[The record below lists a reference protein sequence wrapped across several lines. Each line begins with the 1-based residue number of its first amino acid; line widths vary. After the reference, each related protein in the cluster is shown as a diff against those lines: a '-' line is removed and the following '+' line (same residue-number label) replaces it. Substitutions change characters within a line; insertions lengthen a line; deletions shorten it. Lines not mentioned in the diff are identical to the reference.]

1 MKITTKP
8 IGSAEIKQSSEMD
21 VRDNVLG
28 LPRAGEPFRPVE
40 VSDDDLSANGLGTLL
55 RRVSETSTRE
65 IENLIDELQGL
76 RKKLQTDGTRI
87 QRDIAEYAE
96 LSQQLMQLTSIIAD
110 SVKKLPGIPGIT
122 R

>member
-1 MKITTKP
+1 MKITKP
-8 IGSAEIKQSSEMD
+8 IGSAEIKQPPELD
-21 VRDNVLG
+21 VRGNLDELTRPG
-28 LPRAGEPFRPVE
+28 DAFRQIE
-40 VSDDDLSANGLGTLL
+40 NSDDEMSANGLGTLL

-76 RKKLQTDGTRI
+76 RMKLQTDGSRI

-96 LSQQLMQLTSIIAD
+96 LSQQLMQLTTIIAD
-110 SVKKLPGIPGIT
+110 SVKKLPGVPGIG

>member
-1 MKITTKP
+1 MKITKP
-8 IGSAEIKQSSEMD
+8 IGSAEIKQSPEMD
-21 VRDNVLG
+21 VRGNVHG
-28 LPRAGEPFRPVE
+28 LPRTGEPFRSVE
-40 VSDDDLSANGLGTLL
+40 ASDDDLSANGLGTLL

-96 LSQQLMQLTSIIAD
+96 LSQQLMQVTSIIAD

>member
-1 MKITTKP
+1 MA
-8 IGSAEIKQSSEMD
+8 S
-21 VRDNVLG
+21 RLY
-28 LPRAGEPFRPVE
+28 LPRSSNRQKWTLGETSTDCPEPPSPFVQPKR
-40 VSDDDLSANGLGTLL
+40 DDDISANGLGTLL

-65 IENLIDELQGL
+65 IENLIDELEGL

-110 SVKKLPGIPGIT
+110 SVKKLPSVPGIS

>member
-1 MKITTKP
+1 MKITKP
-8 IGSAEIKQSSEMD
+8 IVSAEIKQSAEMD
-21 VRDNVLG
+21 VKGNLHS
-28 LPRAGEPFRPVE
+28 LPRAGDPFRPVE
-40 VSDDDLSANGLGTLL
+40 TGDDDLSAGGLGTLL
-55 RRVSETSTRE
+55 RRVYETSTRE

-87 QRDIAEYAE
+87 QRDIVEYAE

-110 SVKKLPGIPGIT
+110 SVKKLPGLPGIG

>member
-1 MKITTKP
+1 MKITKP
-8 IGSAEIKQSSEMD
+8 IGSAELKQSSEMD
-21 VRDNVLG
+21 VRGNVHG
-28 LPRAGEPFRPVE
+28 LPRTGEPFRPVE
-40 VSDDDLSANGLGTLL
+40 ASDDDLSANGLGTLL

>member
-21 VRDNVLG
+21 VRDNVHG

-40 VSDDDLSANGLGTLL
+40 VSDDDISANGLGTLL

>member
-1 MKITTKP
+1 MKLTKQ
-8 IGSAEIKQSSEMD
+8 IASAEIKQSSDMD
-21 VRDNVLG
+21 IGGNVHG
-28 LPRAGEPFRPVE
+28 LPRAGEPFRPAE
-40 VSDDDLSANGLGTLL
+40 TRDDDLSANGLGTLL
-55 RRVSETSTRE
+55 RRVSETSSRE

-110 SVKKLPGIPGIT
+110 SVKKLPSVPGIS

>member
-1 MKITTKP
+1 MKITKA
-8 IGSAEIKQSSEMD
+8 IGTAEIKPSSEMD
-21 VRDNVLG
+21 LRGNVHG
-28 LPRAGEPFRPVE
+28 LPRAPEPFRPVE
-40 VSDDDLSANGLGTLL
+40 PGDDDLSANGLGTLL
-55 RRVSETSTRE
+55 RRVSETSSRE

-110 SVKKLPGIPGIT
+110 SVKKLPGIPGIS

>member
-1 MKITTKP
+1 MKLTKP
-8 IGSAEIKQSSEMD
+8 IVSAEIKQSAEMD
-21 VRDNVLG
+21 LRGNVHG

-40 VSDDDLSANGLGTLL
+40 PGDDDLSANGLGTLL
-55 RRVSETSTRE
+55 RRVSETSSRE
-65 IENLIDELQGL
+65 IDNLIDELQGL

-110 SVKKLPGIPGIT
+110 SVKKLPGVPSIT

>member
-1 MKITTKP
+1 MKLAKP
-8 IGSAEIKQSSEMD
+8 IVSAEIKQSSEMD
-21 VRDNVLG
+21 VRGNVHG
-28 LPRAGEPFRPVE
+28 LPRAAEPFRPAE
-40 VSDDDLSANGLGTLL
+40 TRDDDISANGLGTLL

-65 IENLIDELQGL
+65 IENLIDELEGL
-76 RKKLQTDGTRI
+76 RKKLQSDGTRI

>member
-1 MKITTKP
+1 MKLAKP
-8 IGSAEIKQSSEMD
+8 IASAEIKQTSEMD
-21 VRDNVLG
+21 VRGNVHG
-28 LPRAGEPFRPVE
+28 LPRAGEPFRPAE
-40 VSDDDLSANGLGTLL
+40 TQDEDISANGLGSLL

-65 IENLIDELQGL
+65 IENLIDELEGL
-76 RKKLQTDGTRI
+76 RKKLQSDGTRI

-110 SVKKLPGIPGIT
+110 SVKKLPGIPGIS

>member
-1 MKITTKP
+1 MKLAKP
-8 IGSAEIKQSSEMD
+8 IVSAEIKQSSEMD
-21 VRDNVLG
+21 LRGNVHG
-28 LPRAGEPFRPVE
+28 LPRAGEPLRPVE
-40 VSDDDLSANGLGTLL
+40 PGEDDLSANGLGTLL
-55 RRVSETSTRE
+55 RRVSETSSRE
-65 IENLIDELQGL
+65 IDNLIDELQGL

-110 SVKKLPGIPGIT
+110 SVKKLPGLPNIS